1 VIRIVGGD
9 KKGTRLKTPKGNTTR
24 PTQEKLRKSLFD
36 ILQFS
41 VEGSRFLDLFAGSG
55 AIGIEALSRGAIACT
70 FIDKDPKAVQCVK
83 ENLFQCGFTATVKRC
98 DAVKGLLSLE
108 GPFDYIYIDPPY
120 PIAGAVLPKIIDAI
134 LSHNLLS
141 LNGKIFIEY
150 GSKET
155 AEIEASLREIT
166 VEKKRV
172 FGGTT
177 LLQTFFPS

>member
-1 VIRIVGGD
+1 MIRIIGGD
-9 KKGTRLKTPKGNTTR
+9 KKGARLKTPKGNTTR
-24 PTQEKLRKSLFD
+24 PTQEKLRKALFD

-41 VEGSRFLDLFAGSG
+41 IEGSAFLDLFAGSG
-55 AIGIEALSRGAIACT
+55 AIGIEALSRGATSCT
-70 FIDKDPKAVQCVK
+70 FIDKDLKAIQCVK
-83 ENLFQCGFTATVKRC
+83 ENLTQCGFTATVKRC

-120 PIAGAVLPKIIDAI
+120 PIAGAVLPKIVATIQ
-134 LSHNLLS
+134 SHNLLS
-141 LNGKIFIEY
+141 PDGKIFIEY

-155 AEIEASLREIT
+155 TEIESSLKEVT